1 MDQKE
6 IQDRE
11 KARFI
16 AVSEL
21 YSLDFNGKLDEDQDL
36 TVFEGMTE
44 EEMNELDEETALMAR
59 YLIQGTLENREKIDA
74 LISEY
79 SINRPLEKI
88 NIVDRNVLRISIFQ
102 LDSLKDTHPTIII
115 DQAVK
120 LSQSLSNDVSY
131 KFINGIL
138 DKIVKDRYSD
148 TAQK

>member
-6 IQDRE
+6 IQYRE

-21 YSLDFNGKLDEDQDL
+21 YSLDFNGRLDETPDL

-44 EEMNELDEETALMAR
+44 EEMGALDEETALMAR
-59 YLIQGTLENREKIDA
+59 YLIKGTLENREHIDS
-74 LISEY
+74 LIAEY
-79 SINRPLEKI
+79 SINRPIEKI